1 LRLLIIY
8 SRPIATARI
17 GNFNVFSMAK
27 RAPKLHNAE
36 IEIRVLLGRFC
47 MRIANT
53 AALIL
58 AMTPFLAVAQRSQGR
73 LDRKPS
79 PATSA
84 ASALTAQ
91 PGAPATPVAQQLVT
105 PENFLRANTKPN
117 ITPNHI
123 QPVVPQPV
131 MRPAAAIQAGPTAS
145 PLAAPLAATS
155 APAPIAQPVASAAPT
170 PESTATVHYA
180 QGQLTVTSQSASLG
194 AVLKLI
200 SAKTGAAIDLA
211 PELQNEPVVAQI
223 GPSGV
228 REVMTALLDSP
239 KIDYIIMGSGNASG
253 GMERILVRTRQSFG
267 RTAIAASRPIQP
279 PPQEA
284 ETELKLNENAP
295 PVAGV
300 TKPQTPLT
308 QEQLMA
314 NWQKVREEKRQAEI
328 EQQRQD
334 RENEANRVEP
344 PPQPEPQPNNN
355 ADNPPLN

>member
-1 LRLLIIY
+1 
-8 SRPIATARI
+8 
-17 GNFNVFSMAK
+17 
-27 RAPKLHNAE
+27 
-36 IEIRVLLGRFC
+36 

-58 AMTPFLAVAQRSQGR
+58 AMAPFLAVAQRSGGR

-84 ASALTAQ
+84 ASAPTAQ
-91 PGAPATPVAQQLVT
+91 SSAPAAAAAQQ
-105 PENFLRANTKPN
+105 PNTRPN
-117 ITPNHI
+117 VVPGRI
-123 QPVVPQPV
+123 QPVPAQPV
-131 MRPAAAIQAGPTAS
+131 MRPAAAIPASPTAA
-145 PLAAPLAATS
+145 PVIAPLVTTS
-155 APAPIAQPVASAAPT
+155 VPAPIVQPAVNVPPALEPT
-170 PESTATVHYA
+170 ANVHYS
-180 QGQLTVTSQSASLG
+180 QGQLTVTSQNASLG
-194 AVLKLI
+194 TVLKLI
-200 SAKTGAAIDLA
+200 SAKTGATIDLA

-239 KIDYIIMGSGNASG
+239 RIDYIIMGSGTAPG
-253 GMERILVRTRQSFG
+253 GLERILVRTRQSFG
-267 RTAIAASRPIQP
+267 RTEFAASRPIQP
-279 PPQEA
+279 PPHA
-284 ETELKLNENAP
+284 ETELKLNEYAP

-300 TKPQTPLT
+300 AKPQTPLT

-314 NWQKVREEKRQAEI
+314 NWQKVREEKRLAEI

>member
-1 LRLLIIY
+1 MK
-8 SRPIATARI
+8 IA
-17 GNFNVFSMAK
+17 K
-27 RAPKLHNAE
+27 
-36 IEIRVLLGRFC
+36 
-47 MRIANT
+47 T

-58 AMTPFLAVAQRSQGR
+58 AMTPFLAVAQRPDGH

-84 ASALTAQ
+84 VS
-91 PGAPATPVAQQLVT
+91 APAAQSGTPATQQ
-105 PENFLRANTKPN
+105 PNTKPN
-117 ITPNHI
+117 FAPARI
-123 QPVVPQPV
+123 QPVPPQPV
-131 MRPAAAIQAGPTAS
+131 MRAPTAIQAAPAVS
-145 PLAAPLAATS
+145 PVVAPSITS
-155 APAPIAQPVASAAPT
+155 APAPIAQPVVSAAPA
-170 PESTATVHYA
+170 PEPTASVHYA

-194 AVLKLI
+194 TVLKLI
-200 SAKTGAAIDLA
+200 SAKTGAVIDLA

-239 KIDYIIMGSGNASG
+239 RIDYIIMGSGAAPG
-253 GMERILVRTRQSFG
+253 GLERILVRTRQSFG
-267 RTAIAASRPIQP
+267 RSEIAISRPFQP
-279 PPQEA
+279 PPQQA
-284 ETELKLNENAP
+284 ETEFKLNENVP

-300 TKPQTPLT
+300 AKPQTPLT

-314 NWQKVREEKRQAEI
+314 NWQKVREEKRLAEI

-334 RENEANRVEP
+334 RENEANNVQP

>member
-1 LRLLIIY
+1 
-8 SRPIATARI
+8 
-17 GNFNVFSMAK
+17 
-27 RAPKLHNAE
+27 
-36 IEIRVLLGRFC
+36 

-58 AMTPFLAVAQRSQGR
+58 AMAPFLAVAQRSGGR

-84 ASALTAQ
+84 TSAPTAQ
-91 PGAPATPVAQQLVT
+91 SSAPAAAAAQQ
-105 PENFLRANTKPN
+105 PNTRPN
-117 ITPNHI
+117 IVPGRI
-123 QPVVPQPV
+123 QPVPAQQV
-131 MRPAAAIQAGPTAS
+131 MRPAAAIPASPTAS
-145 PLAAPLAATS
+145 PVIAPLAATS
-155 APAPIAQPVASAAPT
+155 VPAPVAQPAVSVPPT
-170 PESTATVHYA
+170 LEPTANVHYS
-180 QGQLTVTSQSASLG
+180 QGQLTVTSQNASLG
-194 AVLKLI
+194 TVLKLI
-200 SAKTGAAIDLA
+200 SAKTGATIDLA

-239 KIDYIIMGSGNASG
+239 RIDYIIMGSGTTPG
-253 GMERILVRTRQSFG
+253 GLERILVRTRQSFG
-267 RTAIAASRPIQP
+267 RTEFAASRPIQP
-279 PPQEA
+279 PPHA
-284 ETELKLNENAP
+284 ETELKLNEYAP

-300 TKPQTPLT
+300 AKPQTPLT

-314 NWQKVREEKRQAEI
+314 NWQKVREEKRLAEI

>member
-1 LRLLIIY
+1 MK
-8 SRPIATARI
+8 IA
-17 GNFNVFSMAK
+17 K
-27 RAPKLHNAE
+27 
-36 IEIRVLLGRFC
+36 
-47 MRIANT
+47 T

-58 AMTPFLAVAQRSQGR
+58 AMTPFLAVAQRSDGR

-84 ASALTAQ
+84 VSAAAAQ
-91 PGAPATPVAQQLVT
+91 SGTPATPATQQ
-105 PENFLRANTKPN
+105 PNTKPN
-117 ITPNHI
+117 FVPARI
-123 QPVVPQPV
+123 QPVPPQPV
-131 MRPAAAIQAGPTAS
+131 MRPPTAIQTAPTAS
-145 PLAAPLAATS
+145 PVAAPSITS
-155 APAPIAQPVASAAPT
+155 APASIAQPVVSAAPALE
-170 PESTATVHYA
+170 PTASVHYA

-194 AVLKLI
+194 TVLKLI
-200 SAKTGAAIDLA
+200 SAKTGAVIDLA

-239 KIDYIIMGSGNASG
+239 RIDYIIMGSGTAPG
-253 GMERILVRTRQSFG
+253 GLERILVRTRQSFG
-267 RTAIAASRPIQP
+267 RSEIAISRPFQP
-279 PPQEA
+279 PPQQA
-284 ETELKLNENAP
+284 ETEFKLNENVP

-300 TKPQTPLT
+300 AKPQTQLT

-314 NWQKVREEKRQAEI
+314 NWQKVREEKRLAEI

-334 RENEANRVEP
+334 RENETNNVQP